1 MGNRGFTC
9 ADFSE
14 KFIYNILS
22 AMPGGFV
29 ICRADW
35 NDDRILYAN
44 QEILNIFE
52 CENEKEFLELT
63 GGVIKKAVYPDD
75 YQALRVRMKHQID
88 RYHDA
93 SENLHYRIVARSGD
107 IKYIES
113 YGKYYDD
120 PKEGPLLYI
129 FVTVANIRVD
139 ELTRLPRRRYFWQ
152 IAAAKREQF
161 SKTDK
166 KAVILAF
173 NLVGMK
179 GYNGKYGVDEGDNLL
194 IAFANILANH
204 FDSDSVS
211 RFGED
216 HFYAVSVK
224 EEAEERSRNLIEEL
238 RSYNGGKTL
247 PVRIGIADFKEKVSV
262 EVTSDCAKAAA
273 DTIGNVTESALVWY
287 SEEIEKKISRREYI
301 IKNIDT
307 AISEGWI
314 EVFYQPVVRTL
325 TRKLCGAEALARW
338 IDPVHGMISPGDFIP
353 ILEEHGLSH
362 KLDVY
367 VMKRVVSALQQRL
380 RGGEPVVPVSINVS
394 RSDFEH
400 CDPAEVLASE
410 CDSHGVRRDLICVE
424 ITETAL
430 TSDQGQIREAI
441 NKLHEAGFEVWMD
454 DFGSGYSSLNML
466 KDYYFDEIKLDMVFL
481 RSFNERSKKI
491 MTMAV
496 RMAKSLG
503 IHTLAEGVE
512 TEEHMQFLKS
522 IGCERIQGYYY
533 GKPQPLAEM
542 IEHIN
547 SSGITFETREAFSL
561 YQKTGLLDLVTSKPR
576 ALFFYTGKRFE
587 CIYRN
592 EAFINEMFDTEESS
606 DARIDFNMNS
616 EKSPLSYQFRVFAD
630 KVIKNGKEEVMT
642 FVSRNR
648 YFHFSFEPIA
658 RSKSGYMMWAGL
670 DGTFYDEQKQ
680 FTSRD
685 KLSRNLIAVYDAIY
699 QIDFSEQVRRIIL
712 SNIPGEAEGELRY
725 DIMDDKWNYSGRE
738 IFERDAERWKI
749 FSDKQYMLNRINTS
763 GRGCFSE
770 MFCMKL
776 EDGNYTWTEILVL
789 SFLEA
794 GDDTVLVCLKPA
806 AIESHEDK
814 AEIVRKIIDYNY
826 LSIDNMDQLS
836 HDIWMSLNDFGNI
849 NFFWKDMK
857 RRFVGASKSFRD
869 YYGFT
874 SDSDFVGKTDE
885 EMGWHLNDSTFKE
898 IEQKILS
905 TGEVNIGSPNVNVVD
920 GVVHNIIASKFPVY
934 HDNQISGL
942 VGYFLDIKQDMAN
955 GSPYGL
961 DLRLVDTTTGLM
973 NAGGFLHSILDLDDN
988 YHTNGEE
995 YMCSV
1000 ISVKGYD
1007 NFLQDYGNEIGLKL
1021 IRRIADEI
1029 RSMFD
1034 MGAVVARTAGCDFMV
1049 AVRDIRYEELSEILI
1064 NIEKKIG
1071 RIKEIDGFLCQLSV
1085 FYGTA
1090 NGMEGD
1096 TAQKVVEIARDRQK
1110 RMLGMAENLSEAS
1123 DAVNNLELDQYNDYP
1138 LPYVVV
1144 KPRKNKETGEVEDM
1158 EFVFTNR
1165 VYNEMTGSKRYS
1177 LLGKGYL
1184 EIFPKTDKRWIELTA
1199 RAARGEYIRG
1209 RLYDG
1214 ATNHWLSF
1222 TAAPIGNTDACT
1234 VICDVIDEERK
1245 QQKEVSEGKATSDA
1259 VLEVAKSL
1267 DRELDLDE
1275 LIRETLGV
1283 IGNITGSD
1291 RVVVLEDR
1299 GKIVDS
1305 IYEWCSEGVEETPKD
1320 AELRRDVSI
1329 SSIMDQLVKNE
1340 NGVNLKSIEMIRVDH
1355 PHLYEALKKRNVR
1368 WSVVMPFFDSGKR
1381 IGYLIADNY
1390 LQNPDF
1396 NIMKFMHTSAYFIFS
1411 RLRYR
1416 EKVEDTISSIA
1427 VNKDSYRMSRSSE
1440 LVYDITRILGRNE
1453 DINEAANEVLARLG
1467 KIFHADRTFF
1477 IEIKNNKS
1485 SCVLEWCN
1493 NGIKSAHMKWQ
1504 NHDNS
1509 KNLAMFYAESGD
1521 RRSFVTDDI
1530 GIYEYQNPIRYEFLK
1545 TNGVESLMEAPFY
1558 RDGRLA
1564 GFLGMDNYNA
1574 EFTEEVKGVFEL
1586 AAHFI
1591 GYGLVIKSLNASA
1604 EAAKAKMLNAVNMS
1618 SAPREGYFEKTAFDV
1633 YKEIPIPCAYFRV
1646 HMASDGY
1653 SAENIEYVFV
1663 NDAYCAFSGRKT
1675 EELVGLKYC
1684 SEAFHDADPQWIVD
1698 AYNAVVRGKT
1708 LRSLRYSV
1716 AGKRWVES
1724 VLSPAVIPG
1733 YCLVMLLDVD
1743 TRRKKD
1749 DDRIKMYEVLLHAAH
1764 IAGNEEDDQNAVNR
1778 ILSEIG
1784 MFTKAEYCFVLETR
1798 GQYFD
1803 EKYEWHAEGVKSRI
1817 LSAQNIDMKKIG
1829 MTGLIGS
1836 GIFLDEIGSRMEIR
1850 PETKEFLTKFTC
1862 RNIILVPMEIGD
1874 EKGYLGIQNISE
1886 EKADLFME
1894 MLQEIEGFISS
1905 RLS

>member
-1 MGNRGFTC
+1 MGKRGFTC

-14 KFIYNILS
+14 KFIDNILS
-22 AMPGGFV
+22 VMPGGFV

-35 NDDRILYAN
+35 NDDKILFAN
-44 QEILNIFE
+44 QEILDIFE
-52 CENEKEFLELT
+52 CSNEKEFLELT
-63 GGVIKKAVYPDD
+63 GGVIKNVVYPDD
-75 YQALRVRMKHQID
+75 YQALRLSMKHQID
-88 RYHDA
+88 RTCDA
-93 SENLHYRIVARSGD
+93 SEHLHYRIISKSGK

-113 YGKYYDD
+113 YGKYYDN
-120 PKEGPLLYI
+120 PKEGPLLYL
-129 FVTVANIRVD
+129 FVTVAEIKVD
-139 ELTRLPRRRYFWQ
+139 ELTHLPRRRYFWHL
-152 IAAAKREQF
+152 ATAKSEEL
-161 SKTDK
+161 SKEEKET
-166 KAVILAF
+166 VILAF

-179 GYNGKYGVDEGDNLL
+179 GYNGKYGINEGDNLL
-194 IAFANILANH
+194 LGFANILANN
-204 FDSDSVS
+204 FDRNCVS

-216 HFYAVSVK
+216 HFYAISVK

-238 RSYNGGKTL
+238 RSFNGGKTL

-353 ILEEHGLSH
+353 ILEEHGLSY
-362 KLDVY
+362 KLDLY
-367 VMKRVVSALQQRL
+367 VIKRVISLQQQRL
-380 RGGEPVVPVSINVS
+380 RSGEPLITVSINIS

-400 CDPAEVLASE
+400 YDPAEILVAE

-441 NKLHEAGFEVWMD
+441 NRLHEAGFEVWMD

-481 RSFNERSKKI
+481 RNFNERSKKI

-512 TEEHMQFLKS
+512 TEEHVQFLKS

-533 GKPQPLAEM
+533 GKPQPVVAML
-542 IEHIN
+542 EHIN

-587 CIYRN
+587 LIYRN
-592 EAFINEMFDTEESS
+592 DAFINEMFETEENP
-606 DARIDFNMNS
+606 DAGIDFNMNS
-616 EKSPLSYQFRVFAD
+616 EKSPLSYQFRNFAD

-648 YFHFSFEPIA
+648 YFHFSFETVA
-658 RSKSGYMMWAGL
+658 HSKSGYMMWAGL
-670 DGTFYDEQKQ
+670 DGTFYEEQKQ
-680 FTSRD
+680 FASRD
-685 KLSRNLIAVYDAIY
+685 RLSRNLIGVFEAIY
-699 QIDFSEQVRRIIL
+699 QIDFIKQVRKIIV
-712 SNIPGEAEGELRY
+712 SSISGEAEGELRY
-725 DIMDDKWNYSGRE
+725 DINGDIWDYSGRE
-738 IFERDAERWKI
+738 VFEGDTERWKR
-749 FSDKQYMLNRINTS
+749 FANRNYLLSRIDSS
-763 GRGCFSE
+763 GRGFFSE
-770 MFCMKL
+770 MFCMKK
-776 EDGNYTWTEILVL
+776 ENGDYVWNEVLVL
-789 SFLEA
+789 SFAEA
-794 GDDTVLVCLKPA
+794 GEETVLVCMKPA
-806 AIESHEDK
+806 ALESYENK
-814 AEIVRKIIDYNY
+814 TELVKKIIDYNY
-826 LSIDNMDQLS
+826 LSISDTDTLS

-885 EMGWHLNDSTFKE
+885 DMGWHLNDSTFRE
-898 IEQKILS
+898 IEQKILA

-934 HDNQISGL
+934 HDNHISGL
-942 VGYFLDIKQDMAN
+942 VGYFIDIKQDIN
-955 GSPYGL
+955 DSTPYGM

-973 NAGGFLHSILDLDDN
+973 NAGGFLHSILALDDN

-1034 MGAVVARTAGCDFMV
+1034 MGAVIARTAGCDFMV

-1071 RIKEIDGFLCQLSV
+1071 RIKEIDGFLCRLSV
-1085 FYGTA
+1085 FYGIA

-1110 RMLGMAENLSEAS
+1110 RMLGMAENISEAS

-1305 IYEWCSEGVEETPKD
+1305 IYEWCDEGVKETPKD
-1320 AELRRDVSI
+1320 DGIRRDVSI
-1329 SSIMDQLVKNE
+1329 SSIMDQIVKNE

-1355 PHLYEALKKRNVR
+1355 PHLYEVLKRRNVR

-1390 LQNPDF
+1390 SQNPDF

-1485 SCVLEWCN
+1485 SCALEWCN

-1509 KNLAMFYAESGD
+1509 KNMAMFYAESGD
-1521 RRSFVTDDI
+1521 RNLFFTDDI
-1530 GIYEYQNPIRYEFLK
+1530 SIYKEQNNLRYNFLK
-1545 TNGVESLMEAPFY
+1545 KNGVESLIEAPFY
-1558 RDGRLA
+1558 RNGRLA
-1564 GFLGMDNYNA
+1564 GFLGMDNFNLNYTDEA
-1574 EFTEEVKGVFEL
+1574 KKVLEI
-1586 AAHFI
+1586 AANFI
-1591 GYGLVIKSLNASA
+1591 GYGLVIKCLTTKFELEKVRILNA
-1604 EAAKAKMLNAVNMS
+1604 ENKALVPVGDNYDRSVQ
-1618 SAPREGYFEKTAFDV
+1618 DV

-1646 HMASDGY
+1646 HMSPDGY
-1653 SAENIEYVFV
+1653 SAEDIEYVFA
-1663 NDAYCAFSGRKT
+1663 NDAYCTFAGRKS

-1698 AYNAVVRGKT
+1698 AYQVVVRGKT
-1708 LRSLRYSV
+1708 IRSLRYSV
-1716 AGKRWVES
+1716 AGKRWAEAVMA
-1724 VLSPAVIPG
+1724 PAVIPG
-1733 YCLVMLLDVD
+1733 YCIVMLLDVD

-1749 DDRIKMYEVLLHAAH
+1749 EDRIKMIEVLLRAAH
-1764 IAGNEEDDQNAVNR
+1764 IAGDEEDDQNAVNR

-1850 PETKEFLTKFTC
+1850 PEAKEFLTKFTC